1 MPWHPQAFWVSTKER
16 PTRDAMQCVYHLS
29 LSHWLPRKYRPA
41 SRSIFVMLL
50 HYDTTSHMSHDLY
63 YSLLNFRFEMLPNVC
78 MCIKALYILFGM
90 QRDMQTNAEKTQVK
104 RPIIQNWTKSVLFHR
119 KRIEKVE
126 NITNEVPTDIEPPIK
141 KNSKH
146 FKMMRASYYIEIEN
160 FVKWIKRPEM
170 KIFMRG
176 LAAYDTELGFFTAY
190 LDEHKSYVNDKYRH
204 LYRIFNSKNGNFTK
218 FRDTLMQR
226 KVWDY
231 DRERRQNDERAVG
244 RNN

>member
-1 MPWHPQAFWVSTKER
+1 
-16 PTRDAMQCVYHLS
+16 
-29 LSHWLPRKYRPA
+29 
-41 SRSIFVMLL
+41 
-50 HYDTTSHMSHDLY
+50 MSHDLY

-126 NITNEVPTDIEPPIK
+126 NITNEVPTDNEPPIK

-160 FVKWIKRPEM
+160 FVKWITTPYMQR
-170 KIFMRG
+170 FMLPG
-176 LAAYDTELGFFTAY
+176 LDGAYSEELGFFTAY

-204 LYRIFNSKNGNFTK
+204 LYRILNSKNGNFTK